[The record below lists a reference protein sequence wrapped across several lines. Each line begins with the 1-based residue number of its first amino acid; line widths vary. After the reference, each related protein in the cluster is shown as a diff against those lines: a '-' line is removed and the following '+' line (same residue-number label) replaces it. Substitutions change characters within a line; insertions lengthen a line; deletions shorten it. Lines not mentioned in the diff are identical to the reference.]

1 MRIDAIVNKTNMLSF
16 LTLIVLLSA
25 CSPKAAQVRPEEQ
38 AKAVSISSLEIG
50 KSDDKS
56 ILTIKATE
64 SLQGNYTVIKVSDP
78 PKVVIEMPTADVGN
92 FEGTIDAVNGVISKV
107 TTSRRD
113 VSGAMIEISLLSLV
127 EHEVKADGNTL
138 EIYLVAPQE
147 EAAPSEKVEEAP
159 IEKAEAGSTPD
170 EKEQSPAEIVVEPKT
185 EEKAEP
191 PKKAIKV
198 KAVEIKKEGKFT
210 RAEIITDGEI
220 SDYNVFD
227 LKSPARVVVDV
238 RNAREILAKREIK
251 AVSPHINGA
260 RLGRHDGQVRV
271 VFDYKGSVKPYDV
284 VKENDRISIL
294 FGKRPETVVAKIE
307 KAAVKEEA
315 PKIEEMTEVEKK
327 PETAAVEPEPA
338 VIEAGAPVEMK
349 TEEAPQAKAEA
360 IPSAEEQAQTPAE
373 IVEEPKKEE
382 RAEAPKKALRIKDVK
397 IKKSGKFTSAEIITD
412 GDPSTY
418 KVYDLK
424 SPDRVIVDIMNARDI
439 SVKKNIK
446 AVSPHI
452 KGARLGRHD
461 GQVRVVFDYKG
472 SIEPYFVL
480 KGADRITILFGKKP
494 PIVEAKEEKA
504 ATKEEVPKIEEKA
517 EEKVTVEE
525 EVKAEAQIAKAELAA
540 AEAKPETKEAALAT
554 EEVKEEVKT
563 ETRAEVPKEEAKV
576 DEAIAKPVEVADEVK
591 PEVEKVE
598 EKPKV
603 EEAKAK
609 VGTEIKEKIKEEV
622 KAEEKTIAKEKAVA
636 APAVEAAVEEKAEP
650 ELVKKTTAEGAS
662 AEMAKAYNGQ
672 KVTLEFKDADLKNIF
687 RIIAEVSGFNMIIDS
702 AVVGKVTIRLV
713 NVPWDQALDI
723 LLETNNLGMKKVGN
737 VIRVLPAAVV
747 KKEEEEKLASKKAME
762 KLEDMVTKLI
772 PVSYATAADIS
783 SKLKGVMT
791 DRGSTVVDDRTNTI
805 ILKDIQKSVD
815 EAVKLVKDLDTPTPQ
830 VIIEAR
836 IVTANTN
843 FARDLGVQWGAGF
856 AADASHG
863 NPTGYYFPN
872 SYSVAGGGGG
882 SFALNPPATGGVG
895 ASSGAGGV
903 VGINFGSINN
913 TLNLDL
919 RLSALES
926 QGWGKVVSSP
936 KIITLDNKEASIQQG
951 ISIPFETTSASG
963 TQTTFV
969 DANLN
974 LTVTPHV
981 TADGRLMMKIKV
993 TKNRPDLTFKGASG
1007 APSIDKKE
1015 AITEILVKDGDT
1027 TVIGGIYEIDKSEK
1041 EFYTPFLGKIPI
1053 LGWLFKSKSKSETKQ
1068 ELLIFITP
1076 KIARDKLT

>member
-25 CSPKAAQVRPEEQ
+25 CSPKAAQVRPVEQ

-138 EIYLVAPQE
+138 EVYLGAPQGE
-147 EAAPSEKVEEAP
+147 GAPSEKVEEAP
-159 IEKAEAGSTPD
+159 IEKAEPGSTSD

-185 EEKAEP
+185 EEKAES

-251 AVSPHINGA
+251 VISPHINGA

-294 FGKRPETVVAKIE
+294 FGKRPATVVAKVE
-307 KAAVKEEA
+307 KSAVKEEA
-315 PKIEEMTEVEKK
+315 PKIEEKVEVEKK
-327 PETAAVEPEPA
+327 PETAAVEPAP
-338 VIEAGAPVEMK
+338 VVTEAATPVEMK
-349 TEEAPQAKAEA
+349 TEEAPQVKEEA
-360 IPSAEEQAQTPAE
+360 VPSAEEQAQTPAE
-373 IVEEPKKEE
+373 IVEAPKKEE
-382 RAEAPKKALRIKDVK
+382 KAEAPKKALRIKDVK

-439 SVKKNIK
+439 SAKKNIK

-480 KGADRITILFGKKP
+480 KGDDRISILFGKKP
-494 PIVEAKEEKA
+494 ATVAAKVEKA
-504 ATKEEVPKIEEKA
+504 AVKEEAPKIEEKA

-525 EVKAEAQIAKAELAA
+525 EVKAEAQIAKAEMASAA
-540 AEAKPETKEAALAT
+540 AKPETKEAALAT

-563 ETRAEVPKEEAKV
+563 ETRAEAPKEEAKV
-576 DEAIAKPVEVADEVK
+576 EETIAKPVEVAAEVK

-598 EKPKV
+598 EKSKV

-609 VGTEIKEKIKEEV
+609 VKEEV

-636 APAVEAAVEEKAEP
+636 APAVKAAVEEKTEP
-650 ELVKKTTAEGAS
+650 EPEKKTAAEGAS
-662 AEMAKAYNGQ
+662 EEMAKAYNGQ

-772 PVSYATAADIS
+772 PVSYATASDIS

-791 DRGSTVVDDRTNTI
+791 DRGTTVVDDRTNTI

-843 FARDLGVQWGAGF
+843 FARDLGVQWGAGY

-872 SYSVAGGGGG
+872 SYNVSGGGGG

-1076 KIARDKLT
+1076 KIARDKPV

>member
-78 PKVVIEMPTADVGN
+78 PKVVIEMPTADVGK
-92 FEGTIDAVNGVISKV
+92 FEGTIDAVDGVISKV

-113 VSGAMIEISLLSLV
+113 VSGALIEISLLSLV
-127 EHEVKADGNTL
+127 EHEVKADGSTL
-138 EIYLVAPQE
+138 EIYLVRPQGE
-147 EAAPSEKVEEAP
+147 GVPSEKVEEAP
-159 IEKAEAGSTPD
+159 TEKAEAGSTTD
-170 EKEQSPAEIVVEPKT
+170 EKEQSPPEIVVEPKT
-185 EEKAEP
+185 EEKAEAP
-191 PKKAIKV
+191 RKALKV
-198 KAVEIKKEGKFT
+198 KAVEIKKAGKFT
-210 RAEIITDGEI
+210 MAEIITDGEI

-238 RNAREILAKREIK
+238 RNAREITAKRDIK
-251 AVSPHINGA
+251 AVSPHIKGA

-338 VIEAGAPVEMK
+338 VTEAGAPVEMK

-525 EVKAEAQIAKAELAA
+525 EVKAEAPIAKAEM
-540 AEAKPETKEAALAT
+540 EAVEASAQ
-554 EEVKEEVKT
+554 
-563 ETRAEVPKEEAKV
+563 
-576 DEAIAKPVEVADEVK
+576 PVEVAAEGK

-598 EKPKV
+598 V
-603 EEAKAK
+603 E
-609 VGTEIKEKIKEEV
+609 TEIKEEVKEEV

-636 APAVEAAVEEKAEP
+636 APVLEAEVEEKTEP
-650 ELVKKTTAEGAS
+650 EPEKKTAAEGAS
-662 AEMAKAYNGQ
+662 VEIAKAYNGQ
-672 KVTLEFKDADLKNIF
+672 KVTLEFKDADIKNIF
-687 RIIAEVSGFNMIIDS
+687 RIIAEVSGYNMIIDS

-713 NVPWDQALDI
+713 NVPWDQALDL

-772 PVSYATAADIS
+772 PVSYATASDIS

-791 DRGSTVVDDRTNTI
+791 DRGTTLVDERTNTI

-843 FARDLGVQWGAGF
+843 FARDLGVQWGAGY
-856 AADASHG
+856 AADAAHG

-872 SYSVAGGGGG
+872 SYNVSGGGGG
-882 SFALNPPATGGVG
+882 SFALNPPASGGVG
-895 ASSGAGGV
+895 ASSGGGGV
-903 VGINFGSINN
+903 LGINFGSINN

-936 KIITLDNKEASIQQG
+936 KIITLDNKEASISQG

-981 TADGRLMMKIKV
+981 TADGRLSMKIKV
-993 TKNRPDLTFKGASG
+993 SKNRPDLAFKGASG

-1015 AITEILVKDGDT
+1015 ATTEILVKDGDT
-1027 TVIGGIYEIDKSEK
+1027 TVIGGIYEIDKGESET
-1041 EFYTPFLGKIPI
+1041 FTPFLGRIPI
-1053 LGWLFKSKSKSETKQ
+1053 LGWLFKSKKKTETKT

-1076 KIARDKLT
+1076 KIARDTPV

>member
-1 MRIDAIVNKTNMLSF
+1 MRIDAIVNKTNMLS
-16 LTLIVLLSA
+16 LLSLIILLSA
-25 CSPKAAQVRPEEQ
+25 CSPKVAQVRPEEQ
-38 AKAVSISSLEIG
+38 AKAISISSLEIG
-50 KSDDKS
+50 KSDDRS

-64 SLQGNYTVIKVSDP
+64 SLQGNYTVIKVSEP
-78 PKVVIEMPTADVGN
+78 PKVFIEMPTADVGN

-107 TTSRRD
+107 VTSRRD

-138 EIYLVAPQE
+138 EIYLGAPHGE
-147 EAAPSEKVEEAP
+147 GAPSEKVEEAP
-159 IEKAEAGSTPD
+159 IEEKAEAGSTTD
-170 EKEQSPAEIVVEPKT
+170 SKEQSPAEIVVEPKT
-185 EEKAEP
+185 EEKAEAP
-191 PKKAIKV
+191 QKALKV

-210 RAEIITDGEI
+210 RAEIITDGEV

-227 LKSPARVVVDV
+227 LKSPNRVVVDV
-238 RNAREILAKREIK
+238 RNAREILTKRDIK

-271 VFDYKGSVKPYDV
+271 VFDYKGGVKPYEV
-284 VKENDRISIL
+284 VKESDRISII
-294 FGKRPETVVAKIE
+294 FGKKPTTVVAKVE

-315 PKIEEMTEVEKK
+315 PKIEEKVEVEKK
-327 PETAAVEPEPA
+327 SETTTVEPEPA
-338 VIEAGAPVEMK
+338 A
-349 TEEAPQAKAEA
+349 T
-360 IPSAEEQAQTPAE
+360 
-373 IVEEPKKEE
+373 
-382 RAEAPKKALRIKDVK
+382 AEAPKKALKITDVK
-397 IKKSGKFTSAEIITD
+397 IQKSGKFTSAEIITD

-439 SVKKNIK
+439 SAKKKIK

-494 PIVEAKEEKA
+494 ETTEAKVEKAAKEEA
-504 ATKEEVPKIEEKA
+504 PKIEEKA
-517 EEKVTVEE
+517 EEAPAAVE
-525 EVKAEAQIAKAELAA
+525 
-540 AEAKPETKEAALAT
+540 AT
-554 EEVKEEVKT
+554 PEVKEEVKT
-563 ETRAEVPKEEAKV
+563 ETKAEIQKEESKV
-576 DEAIAKPVEVADEVK
+576 EEAASAKPVEVPAEVK
-591 PEVEKVE
+591 HAVEKE
-598 EKPKV
+598 
-603 EEAKAK
+603 
-609 VGTEIKEKIKEEV
+609 EIKT
-622 KAEEKTIAKEKAVA
+622 EEKTEAKEKAVA
-636 APAVEAAVEEKAEP
+636 APSVEAAVEEKTEP
-650 ELVKKTTAEGAS
+650 EPEKKTAAESAS
-662 AEMAKAYNGQ
+662 EEMAKVYNGQ
-672 KVTLEFKDADLKNIF
+672 KVTLEFKDADIKNIF
-687 RIIAEVSGFNMIIDS
+687 RIIAEVSGYNMIIDS

-737 VIRVLPAAVV
+737 VIRVLPAAIV

-762 KLEDMVTKLI
+762 KLEDMVTKVI
-772 PVSYATAADIS
+772 PVSYATASDIS

-791 DRGSTVVDDRTNTI
+791 DRGTAIVDDRTNTI

-815 EAVKLVKDLDTPTPQ
+815 EAEKLVMGLDEPTKQ
-830 VIIEAR
+830 IIIEAR

-843 FARDLGVQWGAGF
+843 FARDLGVQWGAGY
-856 AADASHG
+856 AADAAHG

-872 SYSVAGGGGG
+872 SYNVSGGGGG
-882 SFALNPPATGGVG
+882 SFALNPPASGGVG
-895 ASSGAGGV
+895 ASSGGGGV

-936 KIITLDNKEASIQQG
+936 KIITLDNKLASISQG

-981 TADGRLMMKIKV
+981 TNDDRISMKIKV
-993 TKNRPDLTFKGASG
+993 SKNRPDLAFKGASG

-1015 AITEILVKDGDT
+1015 ATTEILVKDGDT
-1027 TVIGGIYEIDKSEK
+1027 TVIGGIYEIDKGESET
-1041 EFYTPFLGKIPI
+1041 FTPFLGRIPI
-1053 LGWLFKSKSKSETKQ
+1053 LGWLFKSKKKTET
-1068 ELLIFITP
+1068 
-1076 KIARDKLT
+1076 

>member
-1 MRIDAIVNKTNMLSF
+1 MKIDAILSKTNFYLLLCFM
-16 LTLIVLLSA
+16 IVLSA
-25 CSPKAAQVRPEEQ
+25 CSPKVAQVRPEDQ
-38 AKAVSISSLEIG
+38 AKAISISSLEIG
-50 KSDDKS
+50 KSDGGS
-56 ILTIKATE
+56 ILTIKASE

-78 PKVVIEMPTADVGN
+78 PKVVIEMPTADVGK
-92 FEGTIDAVNGVISKV
+92 FEGTIDAVDGVISKV

-113 VSGAMIEISLLSLV
+113 ISGAMIEISLLSLV

-138 EIYLVAPQE
+138 EVYLGAPQGE
-147 EAAPSEKVEEAP
+147 GAPSEKVEEAP
-159 IEKAEAGSTPD
+159 IEKTEAGSATD
-170 EKEQSPAEIVVEPKT
+170 EKEQSPAEIVEEPKI
-185 EEKAEP
+185 EEKAEA
-191 PKKAIKV
+191 PKKALKV

-210 RAEIITDGEI
+210 RAEIITDGEVT
-220 SDYNVFD
+220 DYNVFD
-227 LKSPARVVVDV
+227 LKSPNRVVVDV
-238 RNAREILAKREIK
+238 RNAREILSKRDIK

-271 VFDYKGSVKPYDV
+271 VFDYKGGVKPYEV

-294 FGKRPETVVAKIE
+294 FGKKPTTIIAKVE

-315 PKIEEMTEVEKK
+315 PKIEEKLEVEKM
-327 PETAAVEPEPA
+327 PETAIVEPEPA
-338 VIEAGAPVEMK
+338 VTEAAPTAEMK
-349 TEEAPQAKAEA
+349 TAQALEEKPEEVSSTEEKAQ
-360 IPSAEEQAQTPAE
+360 SLAE

-382 RAEAPKKALRIKDVK
+382 PAEAPKKALKITDVK
-397 IKKSGKFTSAEIITD
+397 IKKAGKFTSAEIITD

-439 SVKKNIK
+439 SAKKNIK

-461 GQVRVVFDYKG
+461 GRVRVVFDYKG
-472 SIEPYFVL
+472 SIEPYLVL
-480 KGADRITILFGKKP
+480 KGDDRISILFGKKP
-494 PIVEAKEEKA
+494 ETVAAKVEKAAAKEEA
-504 ATKEEVPKIEEKA
+504 SRIEEKA
-517 EEKVTVEE
+517 EEKV
-525 EVKAEAQIAKAELAA
+525 EVKAEAPIAKAET
-540 AEAKPETKEAALAT
+540 EAVEAMP
-554 EEVKEEVKT
+554 EVKEEVKT
-563 ETRAEVPKEEAKV
+563 ETKTDAPKEEAKL
-576 DEAIAKPVEVADEVK
+576 DEASALPVEVAAEVK
-591 PEVEKVE
+591 PAVEKV
-598 EKPKV
+598 
-603 EEAKAK
+603 
-609 VGTEIKEKIKEEV
+609 EV
-622 KAEEKTIAKEKAVA
+622 KAEEETDAKEKAAA
-636 APAVEAAVEEKAEP
+636 APEETAEP
-650 ELVKKTTAEGAS
+650 EPVKKTAAEGAS
-662 AEMAKAYNGQ
+662 VEIAKAYNGQ
-672 KVTLEFKDADLKNIF
+672 KVTLEFKDADIKNIF
-687 RIIAEVSGFNMIIDS
+687 RIIAEISGYNMIIDS

-713 NVPWDQALDI
+713 NVPWDQALDL

-772 PVSYATAADIS
+772 PVSYATASDIS

-791 DRGSTVVDDRTNTI
+791 DRGTTLVDERTNTI

-843 FARDLGVQWGAGF
+843 FARDLGVQWGAGY
-856 AADASHG
+856 AADAAHG

-872 SYSVAGGGGG
+872 SYNVAGGGGG
-882 SFALNPPATGGVG
+882 SFALNPPASGGVG
-895 ASSGAGGV
+895 ASSGGGGV
-903 VGINFGSINN
+903 LGINFGSINN

-936 KIITLDNKEASIQQG
+936 KIITLDNKEASISQG

-981 TADGRLMMKIKV
+981 TADGRLSMKIKV
-993 TKNRPDLTFKGASG
+993 SKNRPDLAFKGASG

-1015 AITEILVKDGDT
+1015 ATTEILVKDGDT
-1027 TVIGGIYEIDKSEK
+1027 TVIGGIYEIDKGESET
-1041 EFYTPFLGKIPI
+1041 YTPFLGRIPI
-1053 LGWLFKSKSKSETKQ
+1053 LGWLFKSKKKTETKT
-1068 ELLIFITP
+1068 ELLIFITS
-1076 KIARDKLT
+1076 KIARDTPA